1 VLRYIY
7 RAIILIA
14 IFVAALSY
22 FSRDIKEVIFNIDNT
37 TTMEDATFPLIT
49 IKSGDNRINLL
60 HGYSSNLAANMLRE
74 AVTPL
79 DPEQT
84 FEVLI
89 DSAGFDIKKLN
100 YEIREFVGNALIE
113 TDSVSVFEEDG
124 DVKSAKIKLKA
135 ELMREKEYAIKLTLI
150 TSKSKKMYFY
160 HRIKI
165 YEDAHLEEK
174 LDFIIN
180 FHDCIMNKA
189 TAENMKMYLEPSEE
203 ADNSTLAYVNI
214 NSSYDLVSWGNLQP
228 KILTEVIPTIK
239 EIYSETASVEL
250 NYIAEAE
257 LSGTIERYR
266 VVEFYR
272 IRYSEDRIYLL
283 NYERRMESIFDINL
297 ASVEKNELKLGITS
311 DYEVPFMAGDDKLKL
326 AFVRN
331 RELWFYDLV
340 NNEITKVFTFRQ
352 ENTDYLR
359 ELHDQHDIR
368 ILNMDAEGNL
378 DFLVYGYMN
387 RGQYEGRVAVV
398 LYHFVRAENRI
409 EELVYIP
416 VEESYQ
422 SLKENLSELSYV
434 NSKNVFYFHIY
445 NNIYSYDLITREL
458 SDIATGINKDQVVV
472 LKDLKY
478 AAWQE
483 NADPKI
489 AKKILIMNLE
499 SGDVQTI
506 NARTGY
512 NIRLMDMINSNII
525 YGFVKEGDIASM
537 MDGSIMAPLSEVE
550 IASVDKNVLKKY
562 SDSGYYISGLEVK
575 DNIVEL
581 RRVRKV
587 TENGRTAYVLAQ
599 ADYIMNQVK
608 TEPQIIDVT
617 SRMTTEQASME
628 YYMTLPSGFVMEKLP
643 KLLSTVSTVI
653 SHDPTVRLP
662 VEEQGQLLYYPY
674 VTGGIAGAYE
684 NAAAAIE
691 VAKLRIGVVLDSK
704 QQLIWERGVKS
715 TKSTIGE
722 FETLEW
728 TASANETIESCLKLV
743 LTHQGVSVKKEQLAI
758 NKGSA
763 YDIFKKY
770 SKNVPVRLTGIT
782 LDDALYYVSEGRP
795 VIAMTDIGNA
805 VVIYGYDAFNILMLD
820 PAKNSVEKMGIQ
832 DSAQMFEDAG
842 NVFLSYLEQ

>member
-1 VLRYIY
+1 MLRYIY
-7 RAIILIA
+7 RAIILIG

-37 TTMEDATFPLIT
+37 TTMEDATFPLVA

-60 HGYSSNLAANMLRE
+60 HGYSNNLAANMLRE

-100 YEIREFVGNALIE
+100 YEIREFVGNSLIE

-135 ELMREKEYAIKLTLI
+135 ELVREKEYAIKITLI

-165 YEDAHLEEK
+165 YENAHLNEK

-180 FHDCIMNKA
+180 FHNSIMNKA
-189 TAENMKMYLEPSEE
+189 TAENMKMYLEPLKE
-203 ADNSTLAYVNI
+203 ADNSSLAYVNI
-214 NSSYDLVSWGNLQP
+214 NSSYDLVSWGDLQP
-228 KILTEVIPTIK
+228 TILTEVIPTIK
-239 EIYSETASVEL
+239 EIYYDTASVEL

-257 LSGTIERYR
+257 VSGTIEQYR
-266 VVEFYR
+266 VIEFYR
-272 IRYSEDRIYLL
+272 IRYSKDRIYLL
-283 NYERRMESIFDINL
+283 NYERTMESIFDINL
-297 ASVEKNELKLGITS
+297 ASVVKSELKLGITS
-311 DYEVPFMAGDDKLKL
+311 DYEVPFMAGNDKVKL

-331 RELWFYDLV
+331 RELWFYDLAK
-340 NNEITKVFTFRQ
+340 NEIMKVFTFRQ
-352 ENTDYLR
+352 EKTDYLR
-359 ELHDQHDIR
+359 ELYDQHDIR

-398 LYHFVRAENRI
+398 LYHFIRAENRI

-416 VEESYQ
+416 VEEPYQ
-422 SLKENLSELSYV
+422 RLKENLSELSYV

-458 SDIATGINKDQVVV
+458 SDIATGINKDQIVV
-472 LKDLKY
+472 LKNLNY

-489 AKKILIMNLE
+489 AKKICIMNLE

-550 IASVDKNVLKKY
+550 IASVDKNILKSY
-562 SDSGYYISGLEVK
+562 SDPNYYISGLEVK

-581 RRVRKV
+581 RRVQKV

-608 TEPQIIDVT
+608 TETQIIDVT
-617 SRMTTEQASME
+617 SRVTKQALME

-643 KLLSTVSTVI
+643 DLLSTVSTVI

-674 VTGGIAGAYE
+674 VTGGIAGAYK
-684 NAAAAIE
+684 NASAAIE
-691 VAKLRIGVVLDSK
+691 VAKLRVGVVLDSK

-715 TKSTIGE
+715 NKSTIDE
-722 FETLEW
+722 FETMEW
-728 TASANETIESCLKLV
+728 TASTSKTIESCLGLV
-743 LTHQGVSVKKEQLAI
+743 LTYQGVSVKREQLAI
-758 NKGSA
+758 DKSSA
-763 YDIFKKY
+763 YDVFKKY
-770 SKNVPVRLTGIT
+770 SKKFPVRLTGIT

-820 PAKNSVEKMGIQ
+820 PAKNSVNKMGIQ